1 MRDDPNMYWV
11 SEVDWLLGE
20 VERLQAALDTEHEIQ
35 RVLLER
41 LGIEWTP
48 GEPFVALVEAEIE
61 RLTIDNRRLTEM
73 WDADRETLT
82 VEIERLRIE
91 LHRVAESRRG
101 QRERAECAEAEN
113 GRLRAALELADE
125 VARLLADEGSW
136 HEEIAE
142 EDSCEAGNFDG
153 GTSRNCPHC
162 HHQQRGQAIDAL
174 LTRWD
179 TANKALDGPLI
190 EPSEETNRG

>member
-1 MRDDPNMYWV
+1 MRHLIESSEVTPEMASSDKLAEIKQRYRDDPNMYWV

-20 VERLQAALDTEHEIQ
+20 V
-35 RVLLER
+35 
-41 LGIEWTP
+41 
-48 GEPFVALVEAEIE
+48 E

-142 EDSCEAGNFDG
+142 EDSCEAGNSDG

-190 EPSEETNRG
+190 ESSEERN

>member
-1 MRDDPNMYWV
+1 MDITDHDFGPGTQTSEVTPEMASSDKLAEIKQRYRDDPNMYWV
-11 SEVDWLLGE
+11 SEVDWLLRE
-20 VERLQAALDTEHEIQ
+20 VERLRA
-35 RVLLER
+35 
-41 LGIEWTP
+41 
-48 GEPFVALVEAEIE
+48 
-61 RLTIDNRRLTEM
+61 LTEM
-73 WDADRETLT
+73 WNADRETLT